1 MTDLPSIQEI
11 LVTQTQQIL
20 YLMQEM
26 LKQHKPDDLKQDTLT
41 VLIESS
47 EHITNSLR
55 MVRNIN
61 YNAKKGSE

>member
-1 MTDLPSIQEI
+1 MTDLPSSQEI

>member
-1 MTDLPSIQEI
+1 MTDLPSVQKI
-11 LVTQTQQIL
+11 LVDQSQQIL
-20 YLMQEM
+20 CLMQET
-26 LKQHKPDDLKQDTLT
+26 LKQHNPDELKQDTLT
-41 VLIESS
+41 VLIGAS

>member
-1 MTDLPSIQEI
+1 MTDLPSSQEI

-20 YLMQEM
+20 YLMQEI